1 MISGVEIMKDSI
13 IKAQNFIRPPL
24 QNQQAIE
31 EKVTTI
37 LEDIAQNGDKAIDKW
52 SKKID
57 GKTAR
62 IIQLKSFADY
72 NLEPELAQAIQTA
85 YQRIK
90 AFCQFQIKYLK
101 NDSFVDG
108 IGEFGYIYQ
117 PIERIGAYI
126 PGGKF
131 PLISTALMTLTP
143 AQVASCPVRIA
154 CSPSTHPALL
164 AAASLAGATTFLQIG
179 GAQAIAALSY
189 GFKKTAAVDMIVG
202 PGNAYVNTAK
212 SQVQH
217 RTKIDTLAGPSEL
230 LIYANKLLNPD
241 WIILDALAQAEH
253 DENAISIIV
262 STSMQLL
269 EDLYSCTTASMA
281 GEALLKN
288 KQILFI
294 LAENAAQAITLI
306 NDYAPEHLLICDDD
320 IDSQLFS
327 NYGSLFIGENSAVA
341 FGDYCAGPN
350 HTLPTNGAGKSSGG
364 LSVHQF
370 LKVLSTQK
378 VSDHGKDQL
387 AKTAAI
393 LAQAE
398 GLIFHQRSVEIRG
411 NVIS

>member
-1 MISGVEIMKDSI
+1 MKGNI
-13 IKAQNFIRPPL
+13 IKAQDFVRPL
-24 QNQQAIE
+24 LLNQQEIE
-31 EKVTTI
+31 EKVATI
-37 LEDIAQNGDKAIDKW
+37 LKDIAQNGDKAIDKW
-52 SKKID
+52 SEKID
-57 GKTAR
+57 GKTAQ
-62 IIQLKSFADY
+62 IIQLKPFTEY
-72 NLEPELAQAIQTA
+72 NLAPELSEAIQTA

-90 AFCQFQIKYLK
+90 AFCQFQIKDLK
-101 NDSFVDG
+101 NDCFTDDL
-108 IGEFGYIYQ
+108 GEFGYIYQ
-117 PIERIGAYI
+117 PIECIGAYI
-126 PGGKF
+126 PAGKF
-131 PLISTALMTLTP
+131 PLISTALMTLIP
-143 AQVASCPVRIA
+143 AQVAGCPVRIA

-164 AAASLAGATTFLQIG
+164 AAASLAGATVFLQLG

-189 GFKKTAAVDMIVG
+189 GFDKIAAVDMIVG

-230 LIYANKLLNPD
+230 LIYANKLQNPD

-262 STSMQLL
+262 STSGQLL
-269 EDLYSCTTASMA
+269 ENLYRRTNVSIA
-281 GEALLKN
+281 GDTLLKN

-294 LAENAAQAITLI
+294 LAESTTQAITLI

-350 HTLPTNGAGKSSGG
+350 HTLPTNGAGKNSGG

-378 VSDHGKDQL
+378 VSDQGRGEL

-398 GLIFHQRSVEIRG
+398 GLTFHQQSVEIRG
-411 NVIS
+411 C